1 MSSTNSQ
8 KIFGDNSISQLTT
21 KNFKSDE
28 LGNIQGLEIPE
39 YNRINLDD
47 DLFVRTAK
55 LQAQM
60 EQLQNFESP
69 FNFDFADLP
78 VPNFEVPKST
88 ETTNNTTTNN
98 TTPTL
103 NFGDV
108 RISNGMDFDE
118 FVHKLHQSLTQ
129 SAANSAQ
136 F

>member
-21 KNFKSDE
+21 KNFQSDKF
-28 LGNIQGLEIPE
+28 GNIQGLEIPE

-78 VPNFEVPKST
+78 VPNFEVPKSS

-118 FVHKLHQSLTQ
+118 FVHKLQQSLTQ